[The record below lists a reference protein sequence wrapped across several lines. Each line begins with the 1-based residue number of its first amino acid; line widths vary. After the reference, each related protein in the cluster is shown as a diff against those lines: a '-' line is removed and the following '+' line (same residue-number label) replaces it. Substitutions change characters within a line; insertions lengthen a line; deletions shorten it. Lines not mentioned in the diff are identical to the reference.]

1 MRVLTVLS
9 CCILLAS
16 CASTQELQYKG
27 VDNFTITNV
36 LKEPKVELDLNLHNP
51 NPIGGTIRNME
62 INIAVD
68 NKELG
73 KVSLDDKVRIKKQS
87 DFTMPI
93 SFTTSVSEMGGILS
107 AGLKSFV
114 GQNEMPLGISG
125 EITVQKFLIF
135 RKTFSFDYKD
145 GIDVHDIIQK

>member
-1 MRVLTVLS
+1 VLF
-9 CCILLAS
+9 AS

-27 VDNFTITNV
+27 FDNFTVTNV
-36 LKEPKVELDLNLHNP
+36 LKEPKVELDLNLYNP

-68 NKELG
+68 NNELG

-87 DFTMPI
+87 AFTLPI
-93 SFTTSVSEMGGILS
+93 SFTTSTSEMGGILS
-107 AGLKSFV
+107 AGLKSFL
-114 GQNEMPLGISG
+114 GQDQMPMGISG
-125 EITVQKFLIF
+125 EITIQKFLIF
-135 RKTFSFDYKD
+135 RKTFTFEYKD

>member
-1 MRVLTVLS
+1 MR
-9 CCILLAS
+9 LLAGIAFCLLCAS

-27 VDNFTITNV
+27 FDDFTVTNI
-36 LKEPKVELDLNLHNP
+36 LKEPKVQMDLNLYNP

-68 NKELG
+68 QKTLG
-73 KVSLDDKVRIKKQS
+73 SVSLDDKVRIKKQAA
-87 DFTMPI
+87 FTMPI

-114 GQNEMPLGISG
+114 GQDEMPLGISG
-125 EITVQKFLIF
+125 EITIQKFLVF
-135 RKTFSFDYKD
+135 RKTFSFEYKD
-145 GIDVHDIIQK
+145 GIDIHDIIQK